1 VSTPPRGP
9 GECAI
14 LLVVDAI
21 VLKAFGGPE
30 NLVFEDVPEPVEEG
44 QVLVELSAIGVNFID
59 IYHRIGRYP
68 GPLPRVIGAEG
79 AGRVVAVGPGVQSVR
94 VGDRVAS
101 ASMEGAYAKR
111 ALAPADK
118 VVPVPESVSDE
129 IAAAAMLQGLTAH
142 YLLFDTYPVRPGD
155 TILVHAAAG
164 GVGLLLTQI
173 ATRLGARVIATV
185 STEEKERL
193 ARGAGAAEVIRYG
206 EGVDVAAEVRRLT
219 DGAGVPVVYD
229 GVGAATFE
237 ASLAS
242 LRPRGMLVLF
252 GAASGPVPPF
262 DPQRLNTAGSLYL
275 TRPTLAHY
283 IATPEELR
291 RRADDLFRFIADG
304 LDVHI
309 HHRYPLAEAA
319 RAQSDL
325 ESRRTT
331 GKLLLIP

>member
-1 VSTPPRGP
+1 MESPAG
-9 GECAI
+9 CAI
-14 LLVVDAI
+14 LFGVDAI

-30 NLVFEDVPEPVEEG
+30 NLVFEDVPEPVPGEG
-44 QVLVELSAIGVNFID
+44 QVLVELAATGVNFID
-59 IYHRIGRYP
+59 IYHRTGRYP
-68 GPLPRVIGAEG
+68 GPVPRILGSEG
-79 AGRVVAVGPGVQSVR
+79 AGRVVAVGPGVDGIG
-94 VGDRVAS
+94 VGDRVVS
-101 ASMEGAYAKR
+101 AYLEGAYAQR
-111 ALAPADK
+111 AVAPAEK

-129 IAAAAMLQGLTAH
+129 TAAAVMLQGLTAH

-206 EGVDVAAEVRRLT
+206 DGVDVAAEVRRLT
-219 DGAGVPVVYD
+219 DGHGVAAVYD
-229 GVGAATFE
+229 GVGASTFD

-242 LRPRGMLVLF
+242 LRVRGMLVLC
-252 GAASGPVPPF
+252 GAASGPVPPV
-262 DPQRLNTAGSLYL
+262 DPQRLNAAGSVYL
-275 TRPTLAHY
+275 TRPTLGHY
-283 IATPEELR
+283 TATPEELR
-291 RRADDLFRFIADG
+291 RRTDDLFRFIAEG
-304 LDVHI
+304 LDIRI
-309 HHRYPLAEAA
+309 HDRYPLRDAG